1 MGSSTSIPITAVI
14 QDTQTVDILTL
25 NGITYTVVVYGVIL
39 TPSPFGVKSALD
51 SKSMVNISNA
61 CLALFNEYKN
71 DFPTLKVEFDKMANL
86 LEPVW
91 KLTITGPSMIG
102 KVKPTVTMGTDTI
115 VFKMSLIGLDSSS
128 PSPQKVLG
136 PEINQT
142 YVISGSNPDNFD
154 FYVPDYFIQAQN
166 TNKLSYEAFW
176 SYLPNFELAFHQV
189 DKIVECDDSSD
200 DSCDNDSSDSYDDSC
215 NCKRHKKHRKHK
227 KHKKK
232 HKRRKPKKE
241 TTTLSNLYLM
251 LNNIYS
257 TSRLVLLEQITP
269 EEGIVRIEA
278 IWKEFEKF
286 EVKSQDNVK
295 NIITD
300 VESQSASVS
309 MRVKYRLKGSFDV
322 ILAMSISGTLAPNVE
337 VRKRNLYFSVSTI
350 PLSSEFAVSP
360 NHSYNKSIAQFDE
373 STQMAADLVLSP
385 GELLLQGPSEG
396 PLVMV
401 NPALSAPVAFIASV
415 GTGEGDVGGGITQI
429 NEDGKVLNLHLN
441 KILNITLLV
450 SINAEE
456 PISFTEIIGK
466 IFTLNLNKGDSII
479 YSYSYDGSG
488 DFTMDFVSIIN

>member
-1 MGSSTSIPITAVI
+1 MGSGTIATTAVI
-14 QDTQTVDILTL
+14 QDTQTLDILTL
-25 NGITYTVVVYGVIL
+25 NGITYTVIVYGVIT
-39 TPSPFGVKSALD
+39 TPTPDITVVLD
-51 SKSMVNISNA
+51 SKSMVNIGNA
-61 CLALFNEYKN
+61 CLALFKEYKN
-71 DFPTLKVEFDKMANL
+71 DFPKLVVEFEKMITIL
-86 LEPVW
+86 QPVLPLW
-91 KLTITGPSMIG
+91 KS
-102 KVKPTVTMGTDTI
+102 TVLKNGDTI
-115 VFKMSLIGLDSSS
+115 LFKVYSIAIDSSS
-128 PSPQKVLG
+128 PSPQRLLA

-142 YVISGSNPDNFD
+142 YIISGSNPDNFD

-166 TNKLSYEAFW
+166 DNKLSYEAFW

-200 DSCDNDSSDSYDDSC
+200 SSDSSDSCHDSYDSCDDSC
-215 NCKRHKKHRKHK
+215 DCKRHKKHRKHK
-227 KHKKK
+227 KKHKRRKHKKK
-232 HKRRKPKKE
+232 HKKHKKE
-241 TTTLSNLYLM
+241 TTTVSNLYLM

-373 STQMAADLVLSP
+373 STQITPDLVLSP
-385 GELLLQGPSEG
+385 GEILLEAPSEG

-401 NPALSAPVAFIASV
+401 NPSLSATVSFTASV

-429 NEDGKVLNLHLN
+429 NEDGKVLNLHIN
-441 KILNITLLV
+441 RILNITLLV
-450 SINAEE
+450 FINEEE
-456 PISFTEIIGK
+456 PISFTDIVGQ
-466 IFTLNLNKGDSII
+466 IFTFNLNKGYTII
-479 YSYSYDGSG
+479 YNYSSKGSG
-488 DFTMDFVSIIN
+488 FFAMDFVSIIN